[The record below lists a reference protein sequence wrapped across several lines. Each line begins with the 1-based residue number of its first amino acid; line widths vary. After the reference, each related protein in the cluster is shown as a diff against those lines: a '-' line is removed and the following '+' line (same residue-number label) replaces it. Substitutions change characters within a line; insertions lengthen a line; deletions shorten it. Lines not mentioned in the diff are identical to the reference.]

1 MTNTIDAASTTV
13 NATASTSASTEYA
26 AQTSQPPTELIQTAP
41 VSNLP
46 ELSIAD
52 ATGEAP
58 NNELDQDAF
67 LKLLV
72 AQLRYQDPLDPSDPA
87 DFMATTAQFTT
98 IEKLD
103 QIAEQGANAAILSGL
118 STASSLVGRAITF
131 LDANDQ
137 PQTAVVRAAQVAAS
151 GVQLVT
157 ELGPVDMANLI
168 AVGEVGFDP
177 SATPAPDEALT
188 DEAITD
194 DTLTD
199 EPVSE
204 EINTDQPASTEPAS
218 TEPASTEPVTTAA
231 GTDVSSAFDTDG
243 PAGGQAVASTDQLTS
258 NRNEASA

>member
-1 MTNTIDAASTTV
+1 MTNTIDAASTTA
-13 NATASTSASTEYA
+13 NTEST

-188 DEAITD
+188 DEAV
-194 DTLTD
+194 TD

-204 EINTDQPASTEPAS
+204 EINTDQPAS

>member
-1 MTNTIDAASTTV
+1 MTTIDATSPTATSTTGT
-13 NATASTSASTEYA
+13 NTTPSA
-26 AQTSQPPTELIQTAP
+26 PPTEVVETVP

-137 PQTAVVRAAQVAAS
+137 PQTAVVKAAQVAAS

-177 SATPAPDEALT
+177 STTPETAT
-188 DEAITD
+188 
-194 DTLTD
+194 
-199 EPVSE
+199 E
-204 EINTDQPASTEPAS
+204 ETAATEN
-218 TEPASTEPVTTAA
+218 TAA

>member
-13 NATASTSASTEYA
+13 NTTASTTANTEST

-177 SATPAPDEALT
+177 SAAPAPDEALT
-188 DEAITD
+188 DEAV
-194 DTLTD
+194 TD

-204 EINTDQPASTEPAS
+204 EISTDQPAS

>member
-13 NATASTSASTEYA
+13 NTTANTEST

-177 SATPAPDEALT
+177 SATPAPDEAV
-188 DEAITD
+188 
-194 DTLTD
+194 TD

>member
-1 MTNTIDAASTTV
+1 MTNTIDAASTT
-13 NATASTSASTEYA
+13 ATTPASTEST

-188 DEAITD
+188 DEAV
-194 DTLTD
+194 TD

-204 EINTDQPASTEPAS
+204 EINTDQ
-218 TEPASTEPVTTAA
+218 PASTEPVTTAA